1 MKGPQ
6 FLKYVNPVLATLNEM
21 GGAGITSEVMDLV
34 IERMGIPDAEV
45 EQTISSGQSR
55 VRNRIQWAKMY
66 LSKAG
71 YIDSSTRGTW
81 KLTEK
86 GFNAKLSE
94 KDIQEMFKMV
104 HSTFAT
110 KEIKNASKDREGQED
125 EVSTED
131 EDHTHVLLNIIHKLS
146 PSGFERLCKRLLTE
160 CKFQNV
166 QVTGRSGDDGIDG
179 IGLLEMNDLV
189 SFKVLFQCKRYK
201 GSVGSPH
208 VRDFRGAMQ
217 GRTDKGI
224 IITTSYFT
232 KDAKQ
237 EAIREGAPPIE
248 LVDGEKLVELFEKY
262 NLGLK
267 PKVVYDVDFGFFEEF
282 KGK

>member
-45 EQTISSGQSR
+45 EQTIPSGQSR

-110 KEIKNASKDREGQED
+110 KEVKNASKDREGQED

-131 EDHTHVLLNIIHKLS
+131 EDHAHVVLNIIQKLS

-201 GSVGSPH
+201 GSVGSPQ
-208 VRDFRGAMQ
+208 VRDFRGAMT

-232 KDAKQ
+232 KDAKL

-248 LVDGEKLVELFEKY
+248 LVDGDKLVELFEKY

-282 KGK
+282 KTK